1 MDKPSNHIVIIA
13 GEDSGDLHAALL
25 VEALKDLNPELTF
38 SGLGGPKM
46 RAAGVDI
53 HTDFTKMAVVG
64 YWEVLKNYGKFREIF
79 HFILDKIT
87 EIKPAAV
94 ILVDYP
100 GFNLR
105 LAKKLAPLSTKVIY
119 YISPQIW
126 AWKTKRVY
134 DIKATVDRMLVLFE
148 FEKKFYAKFGIDV
161 DFVGHPLVDTVHADR
176 PRKEILE
183 KSNLHQEKTTI
194 GLLPGSRIKEIER
207 HLPVMVEAA
216 EILHK
221 ELPVQFVMIKA
232 PSISRSLIDDILGQ
246 SSLDIPVVEE
256 EIYNT
261 VNACDLC
268 LVSSGTATLE
278 VAILGKPMVVMYKT
292 SLPTWL
298 LAKIFVKIPH
308 ISLVNVVAQREVV
321 PELIQYDATPQAM
334 ADKVKEFF
342 ADEIRIARMKEE
354 LKDVVDSLGTSP
366 ASRAAAESVLKTLN
380 QPQTH

>member
-1 MDKPSNHIVIIA
+1 MDKPSNHIVIVA

-46 RAAGVDI
+46 RAAGVELY
-53 HTDFTKMAVVG
+53 TDFTKMAVVG

-79 HFILDKIT
+79 HFILRKIN
-87 EIKPAAV
+87 ELQPAAV
-94 ILVDYP
+94 VLVDYP

-105 LAKKLAPLSTKVIY
+105 LAKRLQPLPTKVVY

-134 DIKATVDRMLVLFE
+134 EIKATVDRMLVLFE
-148 FEKKFYAKFGIDV
+148 FEKNFYAKFGIDV
-161 DFVGHPLVDTVHADR
+161 DFVGHPLVDTVRTTRTRNEVLSAIGLPTDR
-176 PRKEILE
+176 
-183 KSNLHQEKTTI
+183 TTI

-207 HLPVMVEAA
+207 HLPVMVDAA
-216 EILHK
+216 EKLHR
-221 ELPVQFVMIKA
+221 ELPVQFVLIKA
-232 PSISRSLIDDILGQ
+232 PSISRELIDDVMRGTPMN
-246 SSLDIPVVEE
+246 IPVVEE
-256 EIYNT
+256 DIYNT
-261 VNACDLC
+261 VGACDLC

-321 PELIQYDATPQAM
+321 PELIQYDATPDALT
-334 ADKVKEFF
+334 KTVKGFF

-354 LKDVVDSLGTSP
+354 LKNVVESLGTSP

-380 QPQTH
+380 QPQTL